1 MPGSTTDAGPRAAG
15 PEPDAQSPDAATKEP
30 SSGKKVAPRRL
41 RGASPFSARRRHR
54 PPLQQTLLDR
64 PGFSTAEG
72 DHGFVAL
79 DVVPLVAARR

>member
-30 SSGKKVAPRRL
+30 SSGKKGGKKGTKERMY
-41 RGASPFSARRRHR
+41 
-54 PPLQQTLLDR
+54 
-64 PGFSTAEG
+64 STAEG